1 MSYNPKVNDYVKWKN
16 GVEGWVYFRD
26 NLYITIE
33 AKVQPKDSV
42 NLKHCSI
49 HTNNRLLIL
58 CYSNQWKEL
67 KYIRSRQ
74 SIYEE

>member
-1 MSYNPKVNDYVKWKN
+1 MTYHPKVNDYVQWKN
-16 GVEGWVYFRD
+16 GIEGWIYFQD
-26 NLYITIE
+26 NSYVTIE

-42 NLKHCSI
+42 NLRHSPI

-58 CYSNQWKEL
+58 CFSDQWKEL

>member
-1 MSYNPKVNDYVKWKN
+1 MSYHPKVNDYVEWKN
-16 GVEGWVYFRD
+16 GIEGWIYFKD
-26 NLYITIE
+26 SSYVTIE
-33 AKVQPKDSV
+33 AKVCPKDFI
-42 NLKHCSI
+42 NLRHSPI

-58 CYSNQWKEL
+58 CFPDQWKEL